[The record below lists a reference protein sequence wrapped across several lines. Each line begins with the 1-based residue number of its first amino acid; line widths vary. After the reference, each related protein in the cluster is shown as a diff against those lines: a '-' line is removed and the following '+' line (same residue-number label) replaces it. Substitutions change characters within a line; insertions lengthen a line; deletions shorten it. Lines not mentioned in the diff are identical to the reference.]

1 MIRLGLLNADNF
13 HRFDTARNAYVEC
26 TVQEWQTEMIQA
38 GHYMD
43 EVFVRTAAEL
53 LGRQIILYP
62 VIPNPQMRD
71 RITIS
76 PSQETTHEP
85 FHILYYEE
93 RNFVNPHYQS
103 IMPRPSAAFVAAAPP
118 PIPNSEN
125 LVHGQQSFLSRLSA
139 MNSTNTGIWF

>member
-1 MIRLGLLNADNF
+1 MNSMLDKSLSKQEKTKEATNANV
-13 HRFDTARNAYVEC
+13 RC
-26 TVQEWQTEMIQA
+26 TVEEWQNEMIQE
-38 GHYMD
+38 GHYTD
-43 EVFVRTAAEL
+43 EIFVRTLAEL
-53 LGRQIILYP
+53 LQRQIILYP
-62 VIPNPQMRD
+62 VIPDPDKEND

-93 RNFVNPHYQS
+93 RNFVNPHYQN
-103 IMPRPSAAFVAAAPP
+103 IMPRPSAALVAAAPP

-139 MNSTNTGIWF
+139 MNSTNPGI